1 MKESE
6 PSSRKKSEAEP
17 KIEGSTRYRVIVL
30 SYLVLV
36 GWTVIPPVHWLSAT
50 VCASGVQSFSAVR
63 TRTQYVCGPIELS
76 ITDTTHIVA
85 GPMETSCP
93 YAGIG
98 SWSSGSSMVCKTHP
112 VRSTNLKTRATLTSF
127 SSYSIHR
134 RAQDA

>member
-1 MKESE
+1 MNLILRSKCGTGASVGGQALV
-6 PSSRKKSEAEP
+6 PRYLWLGVNVPAE
-17 KIEGSTRYRVIVL
+17 L
-30 SYLVLV
+30 
-36 GWTVIPPVHWLSAT
+36 
-50 VCASGVQSFSAVR
+50 FSAVR

-76 ITDTTHIVA
+76 ITDTTHIVV

-127 SSYSIHR
+127 CSYSIHR
-134 RAQDA
+134 RTQYA